1 MEIVIQSLYSFH
13 FLSDEPPF
21 VAWAG
26 IINTK
31 KADLGLKQQEGR
43 FRAQTTRG
51 PI

>member
-31 KADLGLKQQEGR
+31 KPAK
-43 FRAQTTRG
+43 FTTLF
-51 PI
+51 